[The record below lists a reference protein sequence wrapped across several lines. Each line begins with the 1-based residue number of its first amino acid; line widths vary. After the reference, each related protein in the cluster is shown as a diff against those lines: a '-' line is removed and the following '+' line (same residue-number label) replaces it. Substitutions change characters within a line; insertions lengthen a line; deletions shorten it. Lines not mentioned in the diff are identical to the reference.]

1 MLLLRRKLCSR
12 GSLFQKYVRNLGNS
26 GGHNLVEHMVENE
39 QRDAM
44 GINEAIFS
52 LWVTHVDCSKALIKN
67 NVLDAPNEVS

>member
-1 MLLLRRKLCSR
+1 M
-12 GSLFQKYVRNLGNS
+12 
-26 GGHNLVEHMVENE
+26 EHMVENE